1 MKGGE
6 RPPGHPPRRSP
17 PGSTYWL
24 IEKNR
29 NDPTG
34 VLTVGLAG
42 GEKALSVFSFREE
55 AELFLRLGVPGGG
68 WWVRESGAGELVS
81 VLSGPCA
88 NVEKVALDPLPEMVA
103 EKTVGLVSLGRE
115 RFMDHITARG
125 RSPGSAIQIGDRRCK
140 KATEAEEATPT
151 GSPPQTR

>member
-55 AELFLRLGVPGGG
+55 AELFLGLGVPGSSWG
-68 WWVRESGAGELVS
+68 VRETGAGELVS

-88 NVEKVALDPLPEMVA
+88 NVGKVALDPLPEMVA
-103 EKTVGLVSLGRE
+103 ERIVGLVSLDRE
-115 RFMDHITARG
+115 RFIECITARR
-125 RSPGSAIQIGDRRCK
+125 RSPGFAIQIGDRRCK

-151 GSPPQTR
+151 GLPP